1 VFVDVHLSEAKM
13 GDARDVPDYVPDL
26 TLKLRDGGFVSI
38 VRSGGEIVRPRPK
51 ADGTHRPKGIFIA
64 RGPDIESGKWL
75 PPLDILAIT
84 PLILYCLGLPVPADL
99 EGRVPTEVLRTET
112 LVRRPVARGDVTAAQ
127 RPPEG
132 DAKREASP
140 EEREALIAQ
149 MKLLGYMD

>member
-51 ADGTHRPKGIFIA
+51 A
-64 RGPDIESGKWL
+64 
-75 PPLDILAIT
+75 PPLDILDIT